1 MAWIALVFAGLFE
14 VVGVLAMNRLKEKK
28 DKLSMLMLV
37 LGFIISFSLLSVA
50 MKSISMGT
58 AYAVWTAIGTV
69 GGTLVGMLLYGEPRQ
84 PRRIFFLALVV
95 SAVVGLKAIGG
106 E

>member
-28 DKLSMLMLV
+28 DKLSFLLLV
-37 LGFIISFSLLSVA
+37 LGFIVSFGLLSVA
-50 MKSISMGT
+50 MRTISMGT

-69 GGTLVGMLLYGEPRQ
+69 GGTLVGMLLYGESRQ
-84 PRRIFFLALVV
+84 ARRIFFLAVV
-95 SAVVGLKAIGG
+95 VVAVIGLKVLGD

>member
-28 DKLSMLMLV
+28 DKRSFLLLV
-37 LGFIISFSLLSVA
+37 VGFIVSFGLLSVA
-50 MKSISMGT
+50 MRTISMGT

-69 GGTLVGMLLYGEPRQ
+69 GGTLVGMLLYGESRK

-95 SAVVGLKAIGG
+95 AAVVGLKALGND
-106 E
+106 